1 MRVRTRCLHA
11 VRTLLVR
18 CSCAVRALFVRCCAS
33 ANSPANYATHPSAA
47 RHTRCLPHAWPQSTE
62 PQPQPPPAGAHRRRA
77 QAPRP
82 ALRPPLAS
90 KPRLGAGDVGVLLR
104 DRRRRRQGGLGP
116 FNFSM
121 PGCCCCCVPPAGTS
135 KGQAGCGGA
144 ALPCPAG
151 LFPVRGR
158 RRVGISPEM
167 EGGGSRASWGHS
179 ISPCQAPAAAC
190 RRRAPAKGRRAARGQ
205 RCRLWLKRWPSGSLW
220 WCRSVTY
227 QRSPRTGG
235 CATIWLAPS
244 QPAAS
249 GSHQAGQR
257 GAGRHLSATW
267 LLSAGIVRHSTTGLA
282 CVNRRSTEP
291 TPGSVITVLPPHGA
305 PLLLLAEGR
314 GQRKG
319 GRHRGTARRAAGDA
333 NRAPHEVEAGCLFD

>member
-1 MRVRTRCLHA
+1 
-11 VRTLLVR
+11 
-18 CSCAVRALFVRCCAS
+18 
-33 ANSPANYATHPSAA
+33 
-47 RHTRCLPHAWPQSTE
+47 
-62 PQPQPPPAGAHRRRA
+62 
-77 QAPRP
+77 
-82 ALRPPLAS
+82 
-90 KPRLGAGDVGVLLR
+90 VGVLLR
-104 DRRRRRQGGLGP
+104 DRRRWRQGGLGP

-158 RRVGISPEM
+158 RCVGISPEI

-319 GRHRGTARRAAGDA
+319 GRHRGTARRAAVDA
-333 NRAPHEVEAGCLFD
+333 NRAPHEVEAGCLFH

>member
-1 MRVRTRCLHA
+1 MSEAWKAGGCRAPGGRA
-11 VRTLLVR
+11 AQFAGEFA
-18 CSCAVRALFVRCCAS
+18 AVRAR
-33 ANSPANYATHPSAA
+33 TTAA
-47 RHTRCLPHAWPQSTE
+47 PTST
-62 PQPQPPPAGAHRRRA
+62 
-77 QAPRP
+77 
-82 ALRPPLAS
+82 
-90 KPRLGAGDVGVLLR
+90 
-104 DRRRRRQGGLGP
+104 
-116 FNFSM
+116 
-121 PGCCCCCVPPAGTS
+121 T
-135 KGQAGCGGA
+135 
-144 ALPCPAG
+144 
-151 LFPVRGR
+151 
-158 RRVGISPEM
+158 
-167 EGGGSRASWGHS
+167 
-179 ISPCQAPAAAC
+179 
-190 RRRAPAKGRRAARGQ
+190 Q
-205 RCRLWLKRWPSGSLW
+205 RCGLWLKRWPSGSLW

-249 GSHQAGQR
+249 ESHQAGQR

-319 GRHRGTARRAAGDA
+319 GRHRGTARRAAVDA
-333 NRAPHEVEAGCLFD
+333 SRAPHEVEAGCLFH

>member
-1 MRVRTRCLHA
+1 M
-11 VRTLLVR
+11 
-18 CSCAVRALFVRCCAS
+18 
-33 ANSPANYATHPSAA
+33 
-47 RHTRCLPHAWPQSTE
+47 W
-62 PQPQPPPAGAHRRRA
+62 
-77 QAPRP
+77 
-82 ALRPPLAS
+82 
-90 KPRLGAGDVGVLLR
+90 
-104 DRRRRRQGGLGP
+104 
-116 FNFSM
+116 
-121 PGCCCCCVPPAGTS
+121 GCCS
-135 KGQAGCGGA
+135 
-144 ALPCPAG
+144 
-151 LFPVRGR
+151 
-158 RRVGISPEM
+158 GI

-190 RRRAPAKGRRAARGQ
+190 RRRAPAKGRRAAGGQ
-205 RCRLWLKRWPSGSLW
+205 RCHLWLKRWPSGSPW
-220 WCRSVTY
+220 WCRSLKY

-319 GRHRGTARRAAGDA
+319 GRHRGTARRAAVDA
-333 NRAPHEVEAGCLFD
+333 SRAPHEVEAGCLFH

>member
-1 MRVRTRCLHA
+1 MRLKKPPFE
-11 VRTLLVR
+11 LLSYYSHEKYTIYYMSEAWKAGGAAARQAGAPRSSRVSSRPQFAR
-18 CSCAVRALFVRCCAS
+18 CSCEFAHSGRELFTRFSCARS
-33 ANSPANYATHPSAA
+33 
-47 RHTRCLPHAWPQSTE
+47 
-62 PQPQPPPAGAHRRRA
+62 
-77 QAPRP
+77 
-82 ALRPPLAS
+82 
-90 KPRLGAGDVGVLLR
+90 
-104 DRRRRRQGGLGP
+104 
-116 FNFSM
+116 
-121 PGCCCCCVPPAGTS
+121 
-135 KGQAGCGGA
+135 
-144 ALPCPAG
+144 
-151 LFPVRGR
+151 
-158 RRVGISPEM
+158 
-167 EGGGSRASWGHS
+167 
-179 ISPCQAPAAAC
+179 
-190 RRRAPAKGRRAARGQ
+190 
-205 RCRLWLKRWPSGSLW
+205 LK
-220 WCRSVTY
+220 Y

-319 GRHRGTARRAAGDA
+319 GRHRGTARRAAVDA
-333 NRAPHEVEAGCLFD
+333 SRAPHEVEAGCLFH

>member
-1 MRVRTRCLHA
+1 MH
-11 VRTLLVR
+11 
-18 CSCAVRALFVRCCAS
+18 
-33 ANSPANYATHPSAA
+33 HG
-47 RHTRCLPHAWPQSTE
+47 
-62 PQPQPPPAGAHRRRA
+62 GAHKHHGQHRG
-77 QAPRP
+77 RP
-82 ALRPPLAS
+82 WLAS
-90 KPRLGAGDVGVLLR
+90 PGSGQA
-104 DRRRRRQGGLGP
+104 
-116 FNFSM
+116 M
-121 PGCCCCCVPPAGTS
+121 WGCC
-135 KGQAGCGGA
+135 
-144 ALPCPAG
+144 
-151 LFPVRGR
+151 F
-158 RRVGISPEM
+158 GI
-167 EGGGSRASWGHS
+167 EGGGARAGWGHS

>member
-1 MRVRTRCLHA
+1 MRASSHPLFARCSHA
-11 VRTLLVR
+11 ARALFVR
-18 CSCAVRALFVRCCAS
+18 CSRVVRALFVRARTH
-33 ANSPANYATHPSAA
+33 PQTTRRTRLPRATHGAY
-47 RHTRCLPHAWPQSTE
+47 HTH
-62 PQPQPPPAGAHRRRA
+62 GHRA
-77 QAPRP
+77 Q
-82 ALRPPLAS
+82 S
-90 KPRLGAGDVGVLLR
+90 
-104 DRRRRRQGGLGP
+104 
-116 FNFSM
+116 
-121 PGCCCCCVPPAGTS
+121 
-135 KGQAGCGGA
+135 
-144 ALPCPAG
+144 
-151 LFPVRGR
+151 
-158 RRVGISPEM
+158 
-167 EGGGSRASWGHS
+167 HS
-179 ISPCQAPAAAC
+179 HSH

-249 GSHQAGQR
+249 ESHQAGQR

-319 GRHRGTARRAAGDA
+319 GRHRGTARRAAVDA
-333 NRAPHEVEAGCLFD
+333 SRAPHEVEAGCLFH

>member
-1 MRVRTRCLHA
+1 MCI
-11 VRTLLVR
+11 
-18 CSCAVRALFVRCCAS
+18 
-33 ANSPANYATHPSAA
+33 
-47 RHTRCLPHAWPQSTE
+47 
-62 PQPQPPPAGAHRRRA
+62 
-77 QAPRP
+77 
-82 ALRPPLAS
+82 
-90 KPRLGAGDVGVLLR
+90 R
-104 DRRRRRQGGLGP
+104 D
-116 FNFSM
+116 S
-121 PGCCCCCVPPAGTS
+121 
-135 KGQAGCGGA
+135 
-144 ALPCPAG
+144 
-151 LFPVRGR
+151 
-158 RRVGISPEM
+158 
-167 EGGGSRASWGHS
+167 S
-179 ISPCQAPAAAC
+179 ISPCQAAAAAC

-249 GSHQAGQR
+249 ESHQAGQR

-319 GRHRGTARRAAGDA
+319 GRHRGTARRAADDA
-333 NRAPHEVEAGCLFD
+333 NRAPHEVEAGCLFH

>member
-11 VRTLLVR
+11 VRTLFVR
-18 CSCAVRALFVRCCAS
+18 CSCAVRALFVRCLCERELTRELRDAPVCR
-33 ANSPANYATHPSAA
+33 APHTVPTTRMATG
-47 RHTRCLPHAWPQSTE
+47 

-90 KPRLGAGDVGVLLR
+90 KPRLGA
-104 DRRRRRQGGLGP
+104 
-116 FNFSM
+116 
-121 PGCCCCCVPPAGTS
+121 
-135 KGQAGCGGA
+135 
-144 ALPCPAG
+144 
-151 LFPVRGR
+151 
-158 RRVGISPEM
+158 
-167 EGGGSRASWGHS
+167 
-179 ISPCQAPAAAC
+179 
-190 RRRAPAKGRRAARGQ
+190 
-205 RCRLWLKRWPSGSLW
+205 LW

-257 GAGRHLSATW
+257 GAGHHLSATW

-319 GRHRGTARRAAGDA
+319 GRHRGTARRAAVDA
-333 NRAPHEVEAGCLFD
+333 SRAPHEVEAGCLFH